1 MDLGPVEISSAE
13 LGPHFRGMPVAK
25 HVLPFIDYSLP
36 SSQRS
41 AQAQLHVVETLPIV
55 GEQ

>member
-41 AQAQLHVVETLPIV
+41 AQAQLHVVEALPIV
-55 GEQ
+55 GE